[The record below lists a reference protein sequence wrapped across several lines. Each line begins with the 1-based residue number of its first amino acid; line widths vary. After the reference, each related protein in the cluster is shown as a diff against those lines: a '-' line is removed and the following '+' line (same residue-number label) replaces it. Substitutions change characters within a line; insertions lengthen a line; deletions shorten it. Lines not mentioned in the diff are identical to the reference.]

1 MIYRLFV
8 IFICFNYAHA
18 ASLWVY
24 KSKDNYISIPLTSPL
39 GLLNTSFNVTFD
51 SVFYAFGFNGSYSEV
66 TSVAITNSYMELKE
80 NTDVNYVLVNWEKE
94 ATSKI
99 AGPILQYPTTGINNA
114 KIIGQQLGVALLEL
128 SKRGLDLDKVHLMG
142 HSLGAH
148 LVSATGKELQKK
160 KKVAGRITGLDPA
173 GPLYN
178 KPSLLKGLN
187 KNDAVFVVAIHTNPQ
202 LYGTFNNVGHID
214 IWPNCDLKLQPGCP
228 NKFLD
233 RCSHNRAPYFYSEA
247 INLPRAFPSVQAG
260 SCRDWKT
267 RKGSN
272 DTHTI
277 IYMGENIDRKSRG
290 YFYMRTNTM
299 SPFGKGLDG
308 IES

>member
-1 MIYRLFV
+1 MIYRLFL
-8 IFICFNYAHA
+8 IFIYFNYVRA

-39 GLLNTSFNVTFD
+39 DLLNTSFNVTFD
-51 SVFYAFGFNGSYSEV
+51 SVFYAFGFNGSPDRV
-66 TSVAITNSYMELKE
+66 TSRAITNAYMKLKE
-80 NTDVNYVLVNWEKE
+80 NTDVNYVLLNWEKE

-114 KIIGQQLGVALLEL
+114 KIIGEKLGVALLEL
-128 SKRGLDLDKVHLMG
+128 SKHGLDLDKVHLIG

-148 LVSATGKELQKK
+148 LLSSTGKEIQRKK
-160 KKVAGRITGLDPA
+160 KIVGRITGLDPA
-173 GPLYN
+173 GPLYD
-178 KPSLLKGLN
+178 KPTLLKGLS
-187 KNDAVFVVAIHTNPQ
+187 KDDAVFVVAIHTNPQ
-202 LYGTFNNVGHID
+202 LYGTSKNIGHID
-214 IWPNCDLKLQPGCP
+214 IWPNCDLNLQPGCP
-228 NKFLD
+228 NQLLD
-233 RCSHNRAPYFYSEA
+233 SCSHSRAPYFYSEA
-247 INLPRAFPSVQAG
+247 INFPKAFPSVKAD
-260 SCRDWKT
+260 SCRDWET

-290 YFYMRTNTM
+290 KFYMRTNTM

-308 IES
+308 IEA